1 LVPELGSGFH
11 KVLPMP
17 FSELSKTLASQIE
30 GQWKHKELTADWIQ
44 SEFGTPPNPKLGHL
58 SLPCFKASKVLGK
71 PSNEVAK
78 GLATALTSD
87 DVTVTATGPYANFRW
102 NPTKLYKRI
111 AGAVFDQ
118 KKAYGSDSSGASKT
132 ILIEYCSPNIAK
144 KLAFQHIRSTLL
156 GNVIANIYDHLG
168 YKTERLNFVGDWGSQ
183 FARLLA
189 AVELWGDPTLL
200 TSGSLAQAMDHLF
213 EIYVRFHQEAEKDP
227 SYLEKASKC
236 LQLLE
241 AGDEKTKALWK
252 QIRDL
257 SLKSAEQT
265 LSRLSVRFDH
275 VEGESAYIESI
286 GQTLED
292 VKTKAHARVS
302 EGAWIVEVE
311 GIPTPALVQKK
322 DGTTLYLTRDIAA
335 AADRFKR
342 FGFDRMLY
350 VVSEQQRLHFQLLFG
365 VLKKMGSGWADR
377 CEHLS
382 FGTVLFGAEKM
393 STREGRVIF
402 LDALL
407 DEAKERAMAESL
419 KKNPDLKNK
428 EAIAEMVGTAAIIF
442 GELSANRQRDIEFSW
457 EQMLALDGETGPYV
471 QYALVRCGSLLAKAE
486 LKAPVAPL
494 SEAPAGYVF
503 AEEEENLLLAIGR
516 LGSVLHQCVR
526 DSDPV
531 HLTRYLIDVSKSLNR
546 FYYQLPVLQATDPTQ
561 VQIRLSL
568 VQATAQVLEN
578 GLSLLGIACPKE
590 M

>member
-1 LVPELGSGFH
+1 
-11 KVLPMP
+11 MP
-17 FSELSKTLASQIE
+17 FSELTKKLAAQIE
-30 GQWKHKELTADWIQ
+30 TQWNHEGLTADSIQ
-44 SEFGTPPNPKLGHL
+44 NEFGTPPNPKLGHL
-58 SLPCFKASKVLGK
+58 ALPCFKASKLLGK

-78 GLATALTSD
+78 DLATALTTD
-87 DVTVTATGPYANFRW
+87 EVTVTATGPYANFRW
-102 NPTKLYKRI
+102 NTTKLYQRI
-111 AGAVFDQ
+111 ARDVFA
-118 KKAYGSDSSGASKT
+118 KGRAYGSDRSGASKT

-168 YKTERLNFVGDWGSQ
+168 YKTERINFVGDWGSQ

-189 AVELWGDPTLL
+189 AVELWGDLALL
-200 TSGSLAQAMDHLF
+200 ASGPLAQAMDHLF

-227 SYLEKASKC
+227 SYLEKATKC

-265 LSRLSVRFDH
+265 LSRLSVKFDH
-275 VEGESAYIESI
+275 VEGESAYIDSI
-286 GQTLED
+286 HHTLQD
-292 VKTKAHARVS
+292 VKAKANAKVS
-302 EGAWIVEVE
+302 DGAWIVEVE
-311 GIPTPALVQKK
+311 GISTPALIQKK
-322 DGTTLYLTRDIAA
+322 DGTTLYLTRDLAA
-335 AADRFKR
+335 AADRYKR
-342 FGFDRMLY
+342 FSFDRMLY

-365 VLKKMGSGWADR
+365 VLKKMGTEWADR

-419 KKNPDLKNK
+419 KKNPDLQNK
-428 EAIAEMVGTAAIIF
+428 GAIAEMVGTAAIIF
-442 GELSANRQRDIEFSW
+442 GELSASRQRDIEFNW

-471 QYALVRCGSLLAKAE
+471 QYALVRCRSLLAKAE
-486 LKAPVAPL
+486 LKGPLAALKDAPT
-494 SEAPAGYVF
+494 GYVF

-516 LGSVLHQCVR
+516 LGTVLHQCLR

-531 HLTRYLIDVSKSLNR
+531 HLTRYLIDISKSLNR
-546 FYYQLPVLQATDPTQ
+546 FYYQLPVLQATDPAQ
-561 VQIRLSL
+561 VQVRLSL
-568 VQATAQVLEN
+568 VQATAQTLEN
-578 GLSLLGIACPKE
+578 GLSLLGISCPTE